1 MDQMIITTPPQE
13 DEIVLSLIEQKTVT
27 HDTVRINVTV
37 AAQRDA
43 ETDET
48 ELRQRIRAVLRKFIE
63 GEWRF
68 TGVQRLQGQTRFEI
82 VNVQAVVRASESENR
97 QLAERAK
104 AVSQQGLELVNPLAT
119 YALPVAKVREINRD
133 LRVAL
138 AAQAAAECALYN
150 KNVRPSGL
158 YRVAVIEFADTWRLN
173 APSALGAAQTIRAS
187 SAYATANNVYTPSGG
202 SGAEPDVEEG
212 GADLGVSER
221 FWVAAQVTLRA
232 KIA

>member
-48 ELRQRIRAVLRKFIE
+48 ELRQRIRAILRKFIE

-150 KNVRPSGL
+150 KNVGPSGL

-173 APSALGAAQTIRAS
+173 APPGGQAAQTMRAS
-187 SAYATANNVYTPSGG
+187 SAYANNVYTPSGG